1 MIRTCK
7 NSSFYTIHT
16 LVTCHE
22 IANQYQPILNVIH
35 PYPSLST
42 PFRCLVVDVVLVI
55 DLVIVVSL
63 GRFSNRRE
71 AQDQCW
77 TSSPTNSWKFWTKI
91 RSKFQSLAASQEIG
105 TWHVVIN
112 VDIPSPSH
120 IPCTDSV
127 QNEPSWNCMVLQ
139 ICVACNNCDV
149 QIITKCIFELAV
161 NTVVYPTMLGVV
173 KYLLA
178 HCSSIILDKL
188 VFSWRKF
195 LITMHPHAL
204 NCWRALKNCV
214 ASRED

>member
-63 GRFSNRRE
+63 GRFLDLRE

-77 TSSPTNSWKFWTKI
+77 TSSLSDKNQI
-91 RSKFQSLAASQEIG
+91 EFQPLAASQEIG
-105 TWHVVIN
+105 IWYVVIN
-112 VDIPSPSH
+112 ADIPSPSH
-120 IPCTDSV
+120 IHSYTIHSFSSKWPLETVWYYRFVFHAMQHMQCG
-127 QNEPSWNCMVLQ
+127 
-139 ICVACNNCDV
+139 V
-149 QIITKCIFELAV
+149 QIMASAYLSCHSTQELV
-161 NTVVYPTMLGVV
+161 LGCST
-173 KYLLA
+173 YLNRTL
-178 HCSSIILDKL
+178 
-188 VFSWRKF
+188 
-195 LITMHPHAL
+195 
-204 NCWRALKNCV
+204 
-214 ASRED
+214 